1 MGAEGGAP
9 IGHWVV
15 PDNRVDG
22 NPDHSV
28 MAHPGVVMGG
38 AVPLATMN
46 VVTIVAAGVVRGI
59 PVRAVAATPAVVGE
73 AIPAATMN
81 VPIPAEISTE
91 TIGAVAPVMT
101 DDAIEMTVGL
111 TVIARTATAGIAVA
125 RDAGQVGMI
134 APVVDHPEVDQDAGQ
149 APDRMTVTV
158 IATVIQVLAMVPV
171 MDLGAGTPGMDTA
184 GARAMPVVPGA
195 ERVRVDVVGVTSVAT
210 GVRAATEHIPGRAVL
225 GRVVPAAGARA
236 DRLAAAAEMNV
247 EVIVGAMKKSATLP
261 RVSRR
266 LPMSRA
272 LIRQKSISARSRV
285 R

>member
-38 AVPLATMN
+38 AVPL
-46 VVTIVAAGVVRGI
+46 
-59 PVRAVAATPAVVGE
+59 
-73 AIPAATMN
+73 ATMN